1 MSATLSVRFLSRRLK
16 DLDLFDCVGRMG
28 GSDFSM
34 CDSRILSKFNIG
46 RRKIDEMIY
55 EIFFF

>member
-16 DLDLFDCVGRMG
+16 DLGLFDCVGRMG

-34 CDSRILSKFNIG
+34 CDSGILNKFN
-46 RRKIDEMIY
+46 M
-55 EIFFF
+55 

>member
-16 DLDLFDCVGRMG
+16 DLGLFDYVGRMG

-34 CDSRILSKFNIG
+34 CDRILSKFNIG